1 VIGRRSTLVAQVVF
15 AAIAVAVVV
24 GAMFLVFLFA
34 ISSLRR
40 STARESQSKD
50 VTVAT
55 LRLETLAADLETGI
69 RGYVLT
75 RNRAFLTP
83 YIDARSRWP
92 LAAERVRR
100 LVAEDSVQR
109 ARVRRVTLLVDAYVR
124 DYAEPVLAIVKVAP
138 NTARSEAATNERRR
152 RLEEIRAEFGRIL
165 TTEAARS
172 RHRSAEARGIARRAE
187 LLGGF
192 GLAVSV
198 VAVLLFGAWVARAV
212 ARPVRRAADAAA
224 AVAGGDFDVRLRE
237 RGVDEIAALAAAFN
251 AMTRALAAGRRTLIE
266 QNEQLQSSERHK
278 SDLISMVSHELRTP
292 LSSVI
297 GFTRLLLDRDFDAD
311 ERRRYLEIIDAEA
324 RRLGSLAEDFL
335 DVRLLEEGQFD
346 LELEPVDLV
355 TLVREQVLLFFGVSN
370 GHRLVLDLPA
380 ATVVVHGDR
389 DRLAQVIGNLFSNAI
404 KYSPEGGT
412 VEVRLRLEPTS
423 ARLSVTDEGVGIPRE
438 HQERI
443 FEKFFRGGAQSAGIS
458 GTGLGLAVSREI
470 VDAHGGD
477 IGFRSTEGVGSTFWL
492 RLPLSRREQDR
503 AGGREPGEASE
514 APAQRSMRR

>member
-1 VIGRRSTLVAQVVF
+1 LKRTALVAQVVF
-15 AAIAVAVVV
+15 AAVAVAMVV
-24 GAMFLVFLFA
+24 GAVFLIFLIA
-34 ISSLRR
+34 ISDLRR

-75 RNRAFLTP
+75 RQRPFLAPYNEARA
-83 YIDARSRWP
+83 RWP
-92 LAAERVRR
+92 RGAERLRL
-100 LVAEDSVQR
+100 LVAKDPLQR
-109 ARVRRVTLLVDAYVR
+109 RRVARVTRLVDAYVT
-124 DYAEPVLAIVKVAP
+124 DYAEPVLSIVKVAP
-138 NTARSEAATNERRR
+138 EIARSEASNNERRR
-152 RLEEIRAEFGRIL
+152 RLEEIRAEFRRIL
-165 TTEAARS
+165 TTETARS
-172 RHRSAEARGIARRAE
+172 RDRTAEAHGIARRAE
-187 LLGGF
+187 VLGAV
-192 GLAVSV
+192 GLAISV
-198 VAVLLFGAWVARAV
+198 LAVLLFGAWVARSV
-212 ARPVRRAADAAA
+212 ARPVRRAAEAAA

-251 AMTRALAAGRRTLIE
+251 AMTRALAEGRRALIE
-266 QNEQLQSSERHK
+266 QNQQLQASERHK

-311 ERRRYLEIIDAEA
+311 ERRRYLEIIDTEA

-335 DVRLLEEGQFD
+335 DVRLLEEGQFALD
-346 LELEPVDLV
+346 VEPVDLV
-355 TLVREQVLLFFGVSN
+355 TLVREQVLLFFGAAN

-380 ATVVVHGDR
+380 EMVIVDGDR

-404 KYSPEGGT
+404 KYSPAGGT
-412 VEVRLRLEPTS
+412 VEVRLRLEPTA

-443 FEKFFRGGAQSAGIS
+443 FEKFFRGAASASGIG

-492 RLPLSRREQDR
+492 RLPLSRRER
-503 AGGREPGEASE
+503 APGEPVPRAAGE
-514 APAQRSMRR
+514 APAQRTMTR